1 MSKDEKSMEL
11 IQYMEKLRP
20 LVSQAMSWFDLPV
33 VLEAPIYQY
42 DLPTL
47 FLFCLP
53 YHACHIQ

>member
-33 VLEAPIYQY
+33 VLEAPFINMIYQHFSCFVSPIMPAIY
-42 DLPTL
+42 N
-47 FLFCLP
+47 
-53 YHACHIQ
+53 